1 MPRFKSLL
9 CTCGLLCL
17 CSQKQTAL
25 SYKGKSS
32 CYLVT
37 GDTQKQNG
45 RILAP
50 GNYTGCFI
58 CCMQLRNSGA
68 LISPALVGGSTSTSS
83 QRNCNTNGPQKGNAS
98 TPKKCMA
105 CMYVF
110 LRHLEQLTSHHVK
123 DHRPWFV
130 ATQTKKQETE
140 RLQVPLPPCG
150 WRVSMHRGLKGLFGV
165 NTTTWKGLSGCHL
178 SD

>member
-1 MPRFKSLL
+1 MNTAMAISSNWVRRHMRKREKSGCDMPRFKSLL

-105 CMYVF
+105 CMFSY
-110 LRHLEQLTSHHVK
+110 
-123 DHRPWFV
+123 
-130 ATQTKKQETE
+130 
-140 RLQVPLPPCG
+140 G
-150 WRVSMHRGLKGLFGV
+150 
-165 NTTTWKGLSGCHL
+165 TWS
-178 SD
+178 SSQAIT